1 MTELKLGRT
10 FKDLLDENYVEVNS
24 AEEILEIPLGKIKP
38 NPEQP
43 RRNFDIESLKELAE
57 SIKEHG
63 VIQPVI
69 VKPAGDYFI
78 LVAGER
84 RVRASKLAG
93 LDFAPAIVRDY
104 NAIYLAEL
112 AILENL
118 QREDLTPIEEAI
130 AYNKL
135 LSGKNLTH
143 EELATKIG
151 KSRTYVT
158 NTLGL
163 LNLPAALIDDVN
175 DGVLSMGHARALSK
189 LEDIDQ
195 CLLLRD
201 RIVNEKLS
209 VRDIEKIIRNMGKK
223 AKVET
228 VSTKM
233 INDAKTEL
241 KSYINKDIK
250 YKVSKNSIS
259 FNFKDEDELVKLLEF
274 LKRG

>member
-259 FNFKDEDELVKLLEF
+259 FKFKDEDELVKLLEF